1 MTDKELIE
9 VLGHLKVKTGS
20 LACFGCGH
28 EHNCGIHGCAIIR
41 HAKDRINA
49 LSRLADDRLDA
60 LTASP
65 WISVDGRLPETDES
79 VLAIVSGKPK
89 SNITLVDAPEVVSYC
104 RDTEEWF
111 IDAYPEWDNPKVT
124 YWMPIPKMLGEER

>member
-1 MTDKELIE
+1 MNDEKSLIKALSRLS
-9 VLGHLKVKTGS
+9 VQTGS
-20 LACFGCGH
+20 IACLGCGY
-28 EHNCGIHGCAIIR
+28 EHDCGIHGCAIIR
-41 HAKDRINA
+41 VAREQLKK
-49 LSRLADDRLDA
+49 

-65 WISVDGRLPETDES
+65 WISVDGRLPETDEF

-89 SNITLVDAPEVVSYC
+89 SNITLVDAPEVVSYW

-124 YWMPIPKMLGEER
+124 YWMPLPEPPEVE